1 MYITEKELLNLPVG
15 VENQTNFPK
24 LFLVYFDDTEIK

>member
-1 MYITEKELLNLPVG
+1 MYVTEKQLLYLPVG

-24 LFLVYFDDTEIK
+24 LFLLYFDDTEIE